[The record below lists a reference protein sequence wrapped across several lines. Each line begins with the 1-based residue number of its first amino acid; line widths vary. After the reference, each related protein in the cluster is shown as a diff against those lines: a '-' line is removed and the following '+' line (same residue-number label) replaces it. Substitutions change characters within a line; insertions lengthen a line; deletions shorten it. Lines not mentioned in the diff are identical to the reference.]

1 MSDTSERTAAPVT
14 RPQPPRCEATGT
26 SASDES
32 VRVQDGQPVGTS
44 TQTSL
49 AGALRVATEYSII
62 GTDVDGTV
70 AIFNEGAERM
80 LGYTAEEVVGK
91 ITPLAFHV
99 QSEIASRAE
108 ELGIAPGLEVFLTV
122 ARQGIVETRAWTYV
136 RKDGTHLPVSLTVA
150 ALRDVKGDVIGF
162 VGIARDITEQTR
174 TNEELSRLSHLQESI
189 LNSAGEGIYGLDRTG
204 RAAFVNPAAARM
216 LGYEIEELIGTSL
229 HDLVH
234 HTKPDGSP
242 YHRDECPIFGALR
255 DGAVH
260 HVNGEVL
267 WRKDGTSFPV
277 EYVST
282 PIRERGRIGGAV
294 VIFRDITERKRA
306 EEEHARLLR
315 QAEEAE
321 ERFRSLLECAPDA
334 IVISNH
340 DGRIVLVN
348 RQTEEMFGY
357 SRDEVLGQLVEM
369 LVPARFRA
377 AHVAYRAD
385 YWTAPRTR
393 PMGTGLDLYGLRKD
407 GTEFP
412 VEISLSPSVTA
423 SGLLTTSIIRDVTD
437 RKRAEEERE
446 QLLAREQ
453 ASRAAAEDARRR
465 VEFLSEASKLL
476 AGSLD
481 YQTTLANVARLAVPT
496 LADAC
501 FVDLLEDGTPRQVAI
516 AHADPEREVLLD
528 QIRRRHPV
536 DPTASYGI
544 AQVLRSGR
552 SEIAPITDDVLIA
565 SAAGDVEY
573 LDLLRQLGFTSY
585 LTVPLQA
592 RGHTLGTISFLLAKP
607 DRHYGPDDLALA
619 EDLAGRC
626 ALAVDNAR
634 LYRETQRALERE
646 QAARAEAEKLAA
658 ERATI
663 LGKITDGVVIAD
675 PSGRVIYLNDAARQ
689 LLQIASPNE
698 ARDRIANFD
707 HPFVGLLSRDGHPLS
722 EDELP
727 IVRAALH
734 GETIIGSEM
743 QIRRADGKET
753 IMEGSATPVVAEN
766 GLRLG
771 AVMTLHDVTAQ
782 RDLERQKDEFLAN
795 VSHDLRTPLTAI
807 KASIGVVL
815 ANEQPGTPEPLHRM
829 FVNIQL
835 EADRM
840 AALVS
845 DLLELTRLQAKRVQ
859 FRPHHCDLRDLVLRS
874 AREIEPLTQA
884 RRQQLRVSLP
894 SKPVP
899 AMVDVDR
906 LERALLNVLS
916 NAQKYGRSEGN
927 IALSLEVRS
936 DEAVF
941 TVTDDGPGIPEEEQ
955 KHIFE
960 RFYRSETEAVR
971 RHQGSGL
978 GLPIARAMVEL
989 HGGRIWVES
998 QPGEGAKF
1006 RIALPTVS
1014 LASPRQEEDV

>member
-1 MSDTSERTAAPVT
+1 MVT
-14 RPQPPRCEATGT
+14 LP
-26 SASDES
+26 
-32 VRVQDGQPVGTS
+32 
-44 TQTSL
+44 QTSL
-49 AGALRVATEYSII
+49 AGALREATEYSII

-91 ITPLAFHV
+91 VTPLAFHDPK
-99 QSEIASRAE
+99 EIASRAD

-122 ARQGIVETRAWTYV
+122 ARRGIVETRAWTYL
-136 RKDGTHLPVSLTVA
+136 RKDGTRLPVSLTVA
-150 ALRDVKGDVIGF
+150 ALRGVNGDVIGF
-162 VGIARDITEQTR
+162 VGIGRDITEQTR
-174 TNEELSRLSHLQESI
+174 AYEELTRLSHLQESI
-189 LNSAGEGIYGLDRTG
+189 LNSAGEGIYGLDQTG

-216 LGYEIEELIGTSL
+216 LGYEVDELVGRSL
-229 HDLVH
+229 HDVVH
-234 HTKPDGSP
+234 HSKPDGSP
-242 YHRDECPIFGALR
+242 YPRDECPIFGALR

-282 PIRERGRIGGAV
+282 PIRERGSIVGAV
-294 VIFRDITERKRA
+294 VIFRDVTERKRA
-306 EEEHARLLR
+306 EAEHVRLLR

-321 ERFRSLLECAPDA
+321 ERFRGLLECAPDA
-334 IVISNH
+334 IVISN
-340 DGRIVLVN
+340 DEGRIVLVN

-357 SRDEVLGQLVEM
+357 SRDEVLGQLVEV
-369 LVPARFRA
+369 LIPNRFRE
-377 AHVAYRAD
+377 AHTAYRAA
-385 YWTAPRTR
+385 YGKAPRTR
-393 PMGTGLDLYGLRKD
+393 PMGTSLDLYGLRKD

-412 VEISLSPSVTA
+412 VEISLSPSTTTR
-423 SGLLTTSIIRDVTD
+423 GLLTTSIIRDVTD
-437 RKRAEEERE
+437 RKRAEKQRD

-481 YQTTLANVARLAVPT
+481 YQTTMVNVARLAVPA

-501 FVDLLEDGTPRQVAI
+501 FVDLLEDGALRQVAV
-516 AHADPEREVLLD
+516 AHADPEREALLD
-528 QIRRRHPV
+528 QIRWRHPI

-544 AQVLRSGR
+544 AKVLQSGR
-552 SEIAPITDDVLIA
+552 SEIARVTDDVLIA
-565 SAAGDVEY
+565 SAAGDAEY
-573 LDLLRQLGFTSY
+573 LDLLRQLAFTSY

-592 RGHTLGTISFLLAKP
+592 RGRTLGTISFILAQS
-607 DRHYGPDDLALA
+607 DRQYGPDDLALA

-634 LYRETQRALERE
+634 LHRETQQALERE

-658 ERATI
+658 ERTTI

-675 PSGRVIYLNDAARQ
+675 PSGRAIYLNETARQ
-689 LLQIASPNE
+689 LLQIASPTE
-698 ARDRIANFD
+698 AADRITKLD
-707 HPFVGLLSRDGHPLS
+707 HPFAGLLSRDGRPLA

-734 GETIIGSEM
+734 GETIIGAEM
-743 QIRRADGKET
+743 RIRRAGGKET
-753 IMEGSATPVVAEN
+753 IMEGSATPVVTET

-859 FRPHHCDLRDLVLRS
+859 FRPLRCDLRDLVLRS

-884 RRQQLRVSLP
+884 RRQQLRVMLP
-894 SKPVP
+894 PKPVP
-899 AMVDVDR
+899 ALVDFDR

-916 NAQKYGRSEGN
+916 NAQKYGRSEGR
-927 IALSLEVRS
+927 IALSLEEHP
-936 DEAVF
+936 DEVVL

-960 RFYRSETEAVR
+960 RFYRSEAEAVR

-998 QPGEGAKF
+998 QPGEGATF
-1006 RIALPTVS
+1006 RIALPIAC
-1014 LASPRQEEDV
+1014 LATSGQEEEV